1 MQCAQGDISIGT
13 CYEETNTT
21 HDHLPTYVGW
31 EHMTHRDMRNHTAAF
46 FASVYAGVITEEAMM
61 KEVGQ

>member
-1 MQCAQGDISIGT
+1 MQCVQGDISIGT
-13 CYEETNTT
+13 CCEETNTT

-31 EHMTHRDMRNHTAAF
+31 EHTTYRETRNHIAAF
-46 FASVYAGVITEEAMM
+46 YASVYAGVITEKAMK